1 MSNGIFGIGVSGLAA
16 AQAGLLTT
24 SHNISNVNTPGYS
37 RQEMLQ
43 GTRTPMFT
51 GVRLFRPGRERI
63 ERAPRLQRFPCVADA
78 ACAGF
83 GVASEYVQTASS
95 SQLAN
100 LFSDASSGL
109 APALERFLRRRQ
121 RRRGESRRRSV
132 ATDDA
137 VVGTGAWSAV
147 SSNFSSSSRKRAAEP
162 MPRSRAAWQRSTRW
176 RRSIAN
182 LNRQIAG
189 ASAGSSGTQAPND
202 LLDRRDALMTQLNG
216 QLGTTSVAQGD
227 GSLNVF
233 LPNGQALVV
242 GVQSFELSAA
252 PDNSDPRNLQI
263 GLKVGASVSQFHSA
277 DLQGGALGGL
287 LAYRDNVLD
296 SAENSLGRTALLMA
310 QSFNDQHRL
319 GLDLNGAAG
328 GDFFAAPLP
337 QVQDA
342 LSNTGTAT
350 IGASVVNASTL
361 TTSDYSLTY
370 DGANYT
376 LTRLSDNTTTSF
388 GTLPQTVDGLR
399 IALSAGAP
407 ATGDSFL
414 IQPTRYAAG
423 DLGMAVSDPAKIAAA
438 APIRTDA
445 TAANTGTG
453 RISPGSVDASYL
465 ATPLAVPLTLTY
477 NTTTGTLS
485 GFPAT
490 QAVTVTVG
498 TTSTTYPASTPV
510 PYTAGATIAFGG
522 IRFAMTGA
530 PADGDTFAVAPNT
543 TGVGDNR
550 NALLLASLQSQK
562 VAAGNT
568 TTIGGTYAQMVSF
581 IGNTAH
587 QAQIEADAQNNIL
600 AQSQQAAQ
608 SVAGVNLDEEAAN
621 LQRYQQAYQAA
632 GKVLATAAT
641 LFDAILN
648 IANG

>member
-37 RQEMLQ
+37 RQEILQ

-51 GVRLFRPGRERI
+51 GSGFFGQGVSVSSVRRVYSDFL
-63 ERAPRLQRFPCVADA
+63 
-78 ACAGF
+78 
-83 GVASEYVQTASS
+83 ASQTLHAQASAS
-95 SQLAN
+95 HLNTYNSQLSQLAN

-109 APALERFLRRRQ
+109 APALSDFFAGVNAVAANPADVPSRQTMLSSAQGMVGRFQQLQ
-121 RRRGESRRRSV
+121 QQLEETRGGTNAQITSSV
-132 ATDDA
+132 ATINSLA
-137 VVGTGAWSAV
+137 T
-147 SSNFSSSSRKRAAEP
+147 
-162 MPRSRAAWQRSTRW
+162 
-176 RRSIAN
+176 SIAN

-296 SAENSLGRTALLMA
+296 STENSLGRTALLMA

-319 GLDLNGAAG
+319 GLDLDGAAG

-453 RISPGSVDASYL
+453 RISPGSVDASYV

-600 AQSQQAAQ
+600 AHSQQAAQ